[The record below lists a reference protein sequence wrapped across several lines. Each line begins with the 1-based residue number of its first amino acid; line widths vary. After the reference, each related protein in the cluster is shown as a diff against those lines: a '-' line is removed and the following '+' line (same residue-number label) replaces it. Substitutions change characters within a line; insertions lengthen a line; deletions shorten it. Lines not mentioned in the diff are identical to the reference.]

1 MVRGAEEALVDGGTA
16 HVVVSAAGGAG
27 SVLVGGSVSVLVV
40 VAGSVVVVGDVV
52 TVVVVAVLVGSS
64 GVVGGPSARAA
75 VATPLPKRTTIA
87 SAGTSFVRFTTDDY
101 RLSEQFRRIS
111 SPRMASAHRR

>member
-1 MVRGAEEALVDGGTA
+1 M
-16 HVVVSAAGGAG
+16 
-27 SVLVGGSVSVLVV
+27 LVGGSVSVLVV

-52 TVVVVAVLVGSS
+52 TVVVVAVLVGGS

-101 RLSEQFRRIS
+101 WLSEQFRRIS
-111 SPRMASAHRR
+111 SPRMASAHGR